1 MGTVGRTN
9 KRKTPAGNRSKRLL
23 FIAAMVILP
32 PAIVL
37 AGIEIALRYVYRSGV
52 TDVPAFT
59 ANSTYVPVR
68 IRANYRGIV
77 GGIQIATN
85 RFGFRDEP
93 DFDPIPPAGEYR
105 ILSMGDSIAFGLGI
119 PSRSAYAKVL
129 QEELNKSGGEVRYNV
144 INTSGP
150 GYDPASYYL
159 FLKNEALGWN
169 PKLVVAEIEL
179 TNDVTDAA
187 LLRWEVDPAEP
198 DTPIAI
204 RGGRYVTAWDGALL
218 SAVVRGPYFYEKTYT
233 YVEFSRRV
241 LDLLYQQAAVKP
253 FPDGANAIYYTQGY
267 EWYLLDRERIE
278 SGWQKVLKAVKGTHE
293 LLRQQ
298 DVRFVL
304 MIMPSRF
311 VYDGDPGN
319 PQRRLARELVE
330 RAVAFADRNGIP
342 YMDLTE
348 TIEGAGGSAGFLDTV
363 HLNEQANLAV
373 GRALYDR
380 IQTEVA
386 PRPAGVR

>member
-1 MGTVGRTN
+1 MTALVMVPLATV
-9 KRKTPAGNRSKRLL
+9 L
-23 FIAAMVILP
+23 
-32 PAIVL
+32 VL
-37 AGIEIALRYVYRSGV
+37 IETALRYINRSGV
-52 TDVPAFT
+52 TDVPTFT
-59 ANSTYVPVR
+59 TNSTYVPVR
-68 IRANYRGIV
+68 IRGHYHGVV
-77 GGIQIATN
+77 GGIQITTN
-85 RFGFRDEP
+85 RFGFRDEA
-93 DFDPIPPAGEYR
+93 DFDPTPPAGEYR

-119 PSRSAYAKVL
+119 LSRSTYAKVL
-129 QEELNKSGGEVRYNV
+129 QEELNKGGGQLHYNV
-144 INTSGP
+144 INASGP

-159 FLKNEALGWN
+159 FLKNEALNWN
-169 PKLVVAEIEL
+169 PKMVVVEIEL

-198 DTPIAI
+198 DRPVAL

-241 LDLLYQQAAVKP
+241 LNLLYQQAAVKP
-253 FPDGANAIYYTQGY
+253 FPEGPNAIYYTQGY
-267 EWYLLDRERIE
+267 EWYLLNRERIE

-293 LLRQQ
+293 LLRQH

-311 VYDGDPGN
+311 AYEGDTGN
-319 PQRRLARELVE
+319 SQRKLARELVE
-330 RAVAFADRNGIP
+330 RAVAFADHNGIP

-348 TIEGAGGSAGFLDTV
+348 TIGAAGGAAVFLDTV

-373 GRALYDR
+373 GRALYER
-380 IQTEVA
+380 IRAEAA
-386 PRPAGVR
+386 PTPPPVRP